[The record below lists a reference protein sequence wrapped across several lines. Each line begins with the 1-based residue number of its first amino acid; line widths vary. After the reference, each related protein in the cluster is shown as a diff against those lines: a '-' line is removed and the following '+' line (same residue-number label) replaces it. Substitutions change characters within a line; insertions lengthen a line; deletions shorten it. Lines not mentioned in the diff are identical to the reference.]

1 MKILPFGLRSSHSS
15 AFASACS
22 TRVLRL
28 LLCSCQSSAS
38 RNYSPGFWRY
48 TGHRSSLRLIPVLAF
63 RFRPFSETNFSPHS
77 RPDLFRGLRAN
88 WGFDQL
94 IASAINCSSH
104 CAPCFPFGMV
114 GSNGLG
120 PSTSRLSGVCSNQ
133 LSYEPMCGGG
143 NRVRTDDPLL
153 AGQVLYQ
160 LSYTPVPSQNFCR
173 FCENKCSLFPG
184 SILFIKNE

>member
-1 MKILPFGLRSSHSS
+1 MQLSIFG
-15 AFASACS
+15 F
-22 TRVLRL
+22 
-28 LLCSCQSSAS
+28 S
-38 RNYSPGFWRY
+38 RNYSPGFFGGTRGIDLPFVSY
-48 TGHRSSLRLIPVLAF
+48 LSSPFGSDLSLKRT
-63 RFRPFSETNFSPHS
+63 FRPILALLP
-77 RPDLFRGLRAN
+77 FRDGGLKWR
-88 WGFDQL
+88 FDQL

>member
-133 LSYEPMCGGG
+133 LSYEPIQPCGYWW
-143 NRVRTDDPLL
+143 R
-153 AGQVLYQ
+153 
-160 LSYTPVPSQNFCR
+160 
-173 FCENKCSLFPG
+173 
-184 SILFIKNE
+184 

>member
-1 MKILPFGLRSSHSS
+1 MASDLPTLPLLLP
-15 AFASACS
+15 
-22 TRVLRL
+22 RVRPEFCVYCYAVVNLRL
-28 LLCSCQSSAS
+28 FPELQS
-38 RNYSPGFWRY
+38 RFFWRY

-77 RPDLFRGLRAN
+77 RPASLSGWWAN

>member
-1 MKILPFGLRSSHSS
+1 MKILPFGLRSFILPLSLPHVRPEFCVYCY
-15 AFASACS
+15 A
-22 TRVLRL
+22 VVNLRL
-28 LLCSCQSSAS
+28 P
-38 RNYSPGFWRY
+38 RNYSPGFFGGTR
-48 TGHRSSLRLIPVLAF
+48 GIDLA
-63 RFRPFSETNFSPHS
+63 PFS
-77 RPDLFRGLRAN
+77 
-88 WGFDQL
+88 
-94 IASAINCSSH
+94 
-104 CAPCFPFGMV
+104 PCFPFGMV